1 VPLGATGI
9 KMQAAEA
16 FATSSEAD
24 TRNLTWSYDNTYR
37 LTQEQIANDSIGNN
51 GTVSYTLDPV
61 GNRTQTS
68 SSITGI
74 SSTPT
79 INFDSDDLMLGGI
92 ESYDAN
98 GNTTNT
104 GSRSFAYDSENH
116 LVSMGSGA
124 VSILYDGDGN
134 RVAKTVGGV
143 TTNYLVDGLN
153 PTGYAQVIEEV
164 AAGTVQREYIYG
176 LQRIDENQPISGTWT
191 LSIYGYDGG
200 GSVRQLT
207 NLSGTIT
214 DTYTYDAFGNLL
226 NPAGATTP
234 NNYRYRGEQYDPDL
248 GLYYLR
254 ARYYNPATGRFL
266 SRDPEDGKP
275 IDPKT
280 LHKYLYAGGDPAN
293 ATDPTGRELTDYE
306 NLVEIA
312 QSQVEFWRAIS
323 PVRKILGGV
332 ACILSIIDI
341 YDKWPHPDG
350 FDWAIL
356 FTGCIAAG
364 A

>member
-104 GSRSFAYDSENH
+104 GSSSFAYDSENH
-116 LVSMGSGA
+116 LVSMGGTA
-124 VSILYDGDGN
+124 VTILYDGDGN

-164 AAGTVQREYIYG
+164 AAGTVQREYTYG
-176 LQRIDENQPISGTWT
+176 LQRISENQPISGAWT
-191 LSIYGYDGG
+191 PSIYAYDGG
-200 GSVRQLT
+200 GS
-207 NLSGTIT
+207 
-214 DTYTYDAFGNLL
+214 
-226 NPAGATTP
+226 ATVDEP
-234 NNYRYRGEQYDPDL
+234 LWDNHGHI
-248 GLYYLR
+248 YLR
-254 ARYYNPATGRFL
+254 CLRKPAQQNRDDSEQLPL
-266 SRDPEDGKP
+266 SRRTIRLRP
-275 IDPKT
+275 
-280 LHKYLYAGGDPAN
+280 
-293 ATDPTGRELTDYE
+293 
-306 NLVEIA
+306 
-312 QSQVEFWRAIS
+312 RALL
-323 PVRKILGGV
+323 PPRQIL
-332 ACILSIIDI
+332 
-341 YDKWPHPDG
+341 
-350 FDWAIL
+350 
-356 FTGCIAAG
+356 
-364 A
+364 